1 MKVRVNRIPDEGIE
15 IHSNENAETLHISP
29 SDLILED
36 SVHIEAKISSEWPVF
51 FVDGSLKTVIQL
63 TCSRCAVDFSYNVDT
78 IFHCHEEP
86 VTLASSESNLFLLKK
101 DMDIDHYA
109 GNEIEI
115 NDIFREQLM
124 LAVPVHPLCKP
135 DCRGL
140 CPKCGQNLNL
150 GNCACTVEVSSNPFS
165 VIKELFGNK

>member
-1 MKVRVNRIPDEGIE
+1 MKVLVNRIPGEGIE
-15 IHSNENAETLHISP
+15 IHSNENSETLNILP

-36 SVHIEAKISSEWPVF
+36 NVQIEARVTCEWPVF
-51 FVDGSLKTVIQL
+51 FVDGSLKAGVQL
-63 TCSRCAVDFSYNVDT
+63 TCSRCAVDFSYNVNT
-78 IFHCHEEP
+78 VFHCHEEP
-86 VTLASSESNLFLLKK
+86 LTLASNESNLYLLKR

-109 GNEIEI
+109 GTEIEI
-115 NDIFREQLM
+115 NDIFREQLL
-124 LAVPVHPLCKP
+124 LAVPIHPLCKP

-150 GNCACTVEVSSNPFS
+150 GTCNCTVEERANPFS